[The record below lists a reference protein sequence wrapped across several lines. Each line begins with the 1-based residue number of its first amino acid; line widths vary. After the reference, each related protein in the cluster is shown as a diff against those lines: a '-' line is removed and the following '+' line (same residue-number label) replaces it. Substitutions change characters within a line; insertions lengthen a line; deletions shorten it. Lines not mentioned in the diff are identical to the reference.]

1 MAANFKNAT
10 AQGVGQSN
18 VTVYTAGNSIQS
30 AICIGLG
37 IAFTGPIGSQILT
50 NAWLVNSAN
59 TATTILALGEIPG
72 GSTLVLVGGDQKL
85 VLQPGDS
92 IRVNANANVSCDVI
106 ASVLELS

>member
-1 MAANFKNAT
+1 MAANFKNGT
-10 AQGVGQSN
+10 AQGVGQAN
-18 VTVYTAGNSIQS
+18 VTVYTAGNTLQS

-37 IAFTGPIGSQILT
+37 ISYTGTIGNSVLT
-50 NAWLVNSAN
+50 NCWLVNSAN

-106 ASVLELS
+106 ASILELS